1 MNNFLQYIL
10 LGIAGIS
17 SFYFLFPP
25 ENWIGASVCL
35 AFAIIIFLLDRRS
48 KIIVRIAGISW
59 KHEDF
64 VRGWL
69 ITGRTGCGKT
79 QAAINRITY
88 QVFKNVKNWGGICL
102 DQKGLYWEILVKMSE
117 HFGRRNDLVLL
128 QTRPLNAPADWKP
141 SCSINITGDPN
152 VPSST
157 YAKVICD
164 TAQSL
169 TGKSQSPFFPARAQ
183 LAIQAAFD
191 VLRFLGY
198 PATIPN
204 VYGILRTPTQTDK
217 VRDEFNLVF
226 SGRKPEEEEEASDFQ
241 KKARAILEAFESH
254 FNQPA
259 DQRGG
264 VDGTIDT
271 FLGFFLDPE
280 VADVFCADKPTF
292 SIGEMDKGK
301 IVCIALAQKY
311 QTERLYINTI
321 LKLSYYFHAFSRFDK
336 PEKNRK
342 DDNLLILFADE
353 GQEILTGAE
362 SAFADHRA
370 AGIIREAKCTI
381 VLATQAYSSI
391 LAALDERYAKVFML
405 NMSNEIILTVADYQS
420 AEIAEHNIGEH
431 KIVKRSWSWGQS
443 RSFNYSDAVEAFYQ
457 RWQLRK
463 LPKFTAIVRHCEK
476 GHRKCFIAPINPDGS
491 YPTWFLNSH
500 PHYWIIGGM
509 QHLGRWIGKFFQSK
523 ESLES
528 TQTSKATTASD
539 ASSNN
544 SLNRKPL

>member
-1 MNNFLQYIL
+1 MGNYFRFCVPNLTPAPFPMNNLLQYIL
-10 LGIAGIS
+10 FGVAGLSAWFFLSPPGSWIASG
-17 SFYFLFPP
+17 
-25 ENWIGASVCL
+25 VCL
-35 AFAIIIFLLDRRS
+35 FFAILTFFFDRP

-59 KHEDF
+59 KFEDF

-102 DQKGLYWEILVKMSE
+102 DQKGLYWEILVKMAE
-117 HFGRRNDLVLL
+117 HFKRRNDLVLL
-128 QTRPLNAPADWKP
+128 QTRPKNAPQDWRP
-141 SCSINITGDPN
+141 SCTINITGDPN

-169 TGKSQSPFFPARAQ
+169 TGGKGNRNPFFPVRAQ

-191 VLRFLGY
+191 MLRCLDR
-198 PATIPN
+198 PATIPK
-204 VYGILRTPTQTDK
+204 VHSILRSEAK
-217 VRDEFNLVF
+217 REEIIKEF
-226 SGRKPEEEEEASDFQ
+226 RKCDLNNEAF
-241 KKARAILEAFESH
+241 AILSAYQSH
-254 FNQPA
+254 FDQPPE
-259 DQRGG
+259 QKGG

-271 FLGFFLDPE
+271 YLSFFLDPE
-280 VADVFCADKPTF
+280 VADVFCAAEPTF
-292 SIGEMDKGK
+292 SIDEMDQGK
-301 IVCIALAQKY
+301 IVCIALPQKY

-336 PEKNRK
+336 TLEERK

-370 AGIIREAKCTI
+370 AGVIREAKCTI

-391 LAALDERYAKVFML
+391 LAAIDKRYADVFML
-405 NMSNEIILTVADYQS
+405 NMSNEIILTVADQQS
-420 AEIAEHNIGEH
+420 AEIAARNIGE
-431 KIVKRSWSWGQS
+431 KEILKRRWSWGRD
-443 RSFNYSDAVEAFYQ
+443 RSYNYEFVVEPFYKP
-457 RWQLRK
+457 WLLRK

-476 GHRKCFIAPINPDGS
+476 GHRKRFIAPINPDGS
-491 YPTWFLNSH
+491 YPMWFLKNY
-500 PHYWIIGGM
+500 PHYWIAAGIPKIVAFFK
-509 QHLGRWIGKFFQSK
+509 QHIRSDSEQSPQM
-523 ESLES
+523 S
-528 TQTSKATTASD
+528 TAAVKADKQFNQS
-539 ASSNN
+539 
-544 SLNRKPL
+544 